1 MTASSTS
8 TGTPITSLGGT
19 FARKWL
25 SVAGVVVW
33 MLAVTAAPS
42 VRADV
47 DRGRDV
53 AATHCT
59 RCHVVGDINPY
70 GGIESTPSFIGM
82 KYLADWERRFEEF
95 YVLPPHPAIVRI
107 SEVSAARSE
116 DRPAFVH
123 EIVLTLQDVDDI
135 LDFVRTLPSPA
146 R

>member
-1 MTASSTS
+1 MKPAAGITGNMTAVPRQWRP
-8 TGTPITSLGGT
+8 GIGVALLM
-19 FARKWL
+19 ARMG
-25 SVAGVVVW
+25 A
-33 MLAVTAAPS
+33 AAPAS
-42 VRADV
+42 ADV
-47 DRGRDV
+47 DRGREV

-95 YVLPPHPAIVRI
+95 YILPPHPALVRI
-107 SEVSAARSE
+107 DEVTAERSD

-123 EIVLTLQDVDDI
+123 EIVLTLEDVDDI

>member
-1 MTASSTS
+1 MKPAAGITGNMTAV
-8 TGTPITSLGGT
+8 P
-19 FARKWL
+19 RQWL
-25 SVAGVVVW
+25 PSIGVALLMAMMG
-33 MLAVTAAPS
+33 AAAPAS
-42 VRADV
+42 ADV
-47 DRGRDV
+47 DRGREV

-95 YVLPPHPAIVRI
+95 YILPPHPALVRI
-107 SEVSAARSE
+107 DEVTAERSDE
-116 DRPAFVH
+116 RPAFVH
-123 EIVLTLQDVDDI
+123 EIVLTLKDVDDI